1 MTAVSHSGERTRLAE
16 CMLLFAEAE
25 GQRLICTRQDR
36 KYKDESSSRRGRRDQ
51 HARRVRS
58 PEVENYAIC
67 FARSRLATRSK
78 RHLYAGDHFVELI
91 VAKLRVRFAEIRP
104 GVDVIEHQLD
114 GITMNVVI

>member
-1 MTAVSHSGERTRLAE
+1 M
-16 CMLLFAEAE
+16 
-25 GQRLICTRQDR
+25 
-36 KYKDESSSRRGRRDQ
+36 GRRLSVIVIPGQALRPPSNSQARAIRKQLGVDKVYVG
-51 HARRVRS
+51 RRV
-58 PEVENYAIC
+58 
-67 FARSRLATRSK
+67 FRSRLATRSK